1 MANMQESH
9 SVSWGTCYGVGV
21 GPGNPEL
28 LTLKAARVIGACQ
41 VVAAPQTRGG
51 ATLALD
57 IAAQAVDLEGKDIIR
72 LPFAMSRDAGER
84 RRMHEES
91 VGLIAE
97 QLARGKDV
105 AVLTLG
111 DPGVFSSFF
120 YLADG
125 LRERG
130 FAIEVIPGVTSFSA
144 VAARLGQGL
153 TEMDEPPACGTFRRM
168 CRSYRRGA
176 RLARDES
183 PHEAVR
189 QGRRDCR
196 GARALRRTVPRL
208 ACRRL
213 WAAQRA
219 RLPGPRLLRPGR
231 TSQLLHDACGEVTVC
246 GRMEERLASYRLRNT
261 TFFSLFCLANVVFFN
276 PLLAKCRQAFDFAVS
291 ISARHKKGGHLHRW
305 TSPRRCQAVR
315 AGTRLDPYAI
325 PSQVLMTGIQPPT
338 HTMTMS
344 MGST

>member
-1 MANMQESH
+1 MANARESH

-21 GPGNPEL
+21 GPGDPEL

-57 IAAQAVDLEGKDIIR
+57 IAAQAVVDLADKEIIC

-84 RRMHEES
+84 QRMHEES

-97 QLARGKDV
+97 QLAQGKDV
-105 AVLTLG
+105 VVLTLG

-153 TEMDEPPACGTFRRM
+153 TEMDEPLHVIPSAACADRIDEVLDLPGTKVLM
-168 CRSYRRGA
+168 KPCGKLGKIVEALERRGELSRA
-176 RLARDES
+176 SLVSDCGLPSEYVCRD
-183 PHEAVR
+183 
-189 QGRRDCR
+189 
-196 GARALRRTVPRL
+196 
-208 ACRRL
+208 
-213 WAAQRA
+213 
-219 RLPGPRLLRPGR
+219 
-231 TSQLLHDACGEVTVC
+231 
-246 GRMEERLASYRLRNT
+246 LASFDPAEHPSYFT
-261 TFFSLFCLANVVFFN
+261 TLVV
-276 PLLAKCRQAFDFAVS
+276 K
-291 ISARHKKGGHLHRW
+291 
-305 TSPRRCQAVR
+305 
-315 AGTRLDPYAI
+315 
-325 PSQVLMTGIQPPT
+325 
-338 HTMTMS
+338 
-344 MGST
+344 

>member
-1 MANMQESH
+1 MMDAQEPH
-9 SVSWGTCYGVGV
+9 SAAWGTCYGVGV
-21 GPGNPEL
+21 GPGDPEL

-84 RRMHEES
+84 QRMHEES

-153 TEMDEPPACGTFRRM
+153 TEMDEPLHVVPSAACADHIDEVLDLPGTKVLM
-168 CRSYRRGA
+168 KPCGKLGEIVETLERRGELSRA
-176 RLARDES
+176 SLVADCGLPSEHVSRD
-183 PHEAVR
+183 
-189 QGRRDCR
+189 
-196 GARALRRTVPRL
+196 L
-208 ACRRL
+208 
-213 WAAQRA
+213 
-219 RLPGPRLLRPGR
+219 
-231 TSQLLHDACGEVTVC
+231 
-246 GRMEERLASYRLRNT
+246 
-261 TFFSLFCLANVVFFN
+261 
-276 PLLAKCRQAFDFAVS
+276 VS
-291 ISARHKKGGHLHRW
+291 
-305 TSPRRCQAVR
+305 
-315 AGTRLDPYAI
+315 LDPAEH
-325 PSQVLMTGIQPPT
+325 PSYFTTLVVK
-338 HTMTMS
+338 
-344 MGST
+344 